1 MEDNFELNGLLTAYA
16 KVVAEED
23 QLKAQKEKL
32 KSQIIKLMGN
42 ESKYDNGYYAAS
54 LSKAISYKYPD
65 ELATIKKLKDLA
77 ADQYVVETIH
87 TKTLN
92 EYIRKNPTSEVAR
105 ALLAEKLIEGTTTE
119 RLSVKVL

>member
-32 KSQIIKLMGN
+32 KNQIVKLMGN

-77 ADQYVVETIH
+77 ADQYVVETLH

-92 EYIRKNPTSEVAR
+92 EFFSNKS
-105 ALLAEKLIEGTTTE
+105 
-119 RLSVKVL
+119 SS